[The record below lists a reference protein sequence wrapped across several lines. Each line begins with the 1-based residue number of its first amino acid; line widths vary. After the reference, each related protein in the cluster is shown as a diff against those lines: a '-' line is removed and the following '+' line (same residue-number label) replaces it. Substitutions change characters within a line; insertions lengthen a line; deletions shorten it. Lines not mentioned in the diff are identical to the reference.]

1 MTRGGKH
8 KAKATPERKCIV
20 TGKLLNKE
28 ELIRFV
34 LSPDGMVTPDLA
46 TDLPGRG
53 LWVVARRDALEKAI
67 EKNLFSRAA
76 KAQATLPDDL
86 LGLVDTLLARRIGDL
101 IGLARKGG
109 SALCGFDTVKN
120 ALLLEKV
127 SILLQASDGSERQI
141 SKLRPPK
148 GKARYFRVLTQEEL
162 GLSFGRDYV
171 IHAALTGGGL
181 VERIRAEAMR
191 LAGIRH
197 SDQKLISS
205 ARKVK

>member
-1 MTRGGKH
+1 MTRGGKT
-8 KAKATPERKCIV
+8 KAKTTPERKCIA
-20 TGKLLNKE
+20 TGKVLNKA
-28 ELIRFV
+28 ELIRFA
-34 LSPDGMVTPDLA
+34 LSPDGIVTPDLA
-46 TDLPGRG
+46 EDLPGRG
-53 LWVVARRDALEKAI
+53 IWVVAQRGALKTAI
-67 EKNLFSRAA
+67 DKNLFSRGA

-86 LGLVDTLLARRIGDL
+86 LGMIDSLLARRIADL

-120 ALLLEKV
+120 ALLMEKV
-127 SILLQASDGSERQI
+127 SILLQASDGSDRQV
-141 SKLRPPK
+141 SKLRAPK
-148 GKARYFRVLTQEEL
+148 GTARYFRILTQEEL